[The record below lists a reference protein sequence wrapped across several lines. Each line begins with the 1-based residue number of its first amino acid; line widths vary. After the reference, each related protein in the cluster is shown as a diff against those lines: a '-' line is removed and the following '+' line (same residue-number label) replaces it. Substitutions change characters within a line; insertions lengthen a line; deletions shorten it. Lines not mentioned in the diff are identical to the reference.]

1 MNKVTPSQL
10 KKALSILKQSK
21 DSKLTTHLNSCVR
34 CGLCG
39 TSCMYYL
46 ATDDP
51 KMMPAYKVDIV
62 ASIYRR
68 YCTVFGKLLPA
79 WVKAREINEHT
90 IEEMVDA
97 LYGSCTMCGRCVKHC
112 SIGVDIPYIV
122 RVGRMMLAAMDAV
135 PESLQATVN
144 AAIETGNNMAI
155 PTPEFVDTMQWMEEE
170 LQDELNDPDA
180 KIPLDTPG
188 KRLLYTLNPREP
200 KFFPLSISA
209 AAKIFYAAKESWTIS
224 ANMYDITNYAFFSGD
239 NEKAA
244 IIAQRLKD
252 EVKKMGC
259 EVLVLGECGHGAR
272 AVRWEAPNW
281 LGIKFDFKTL
291 NLIELIGIYL
301 REKRIKVNKSLNNKI
316 YTIHDPCNISRNGGL
331 MNELRYVVHQCVENV
346 IEMNPYG
353 ADSFCCGGGG
363 GQLSMGEY
371 NERRLKTGKI
381 KADQIRDTGA
391 QVVVTPCHNC
401 VDQLMQLNAT
411 YKLGIQIKTVAEV
424 VADAVIV
431 PLFSVQER

>member
-1 MNKVTPSQL
+1 MNKVTPIQL
-10 KKALSILKQSK
+10 EKALSILKQNK
-21 DSKLTTHLNSCVR
+21 DSKLVSHLNSCVR

-46 ATDDP
+46 ATNDP

-68 YCTVFGKLLPA
+68 YCTVFGKLLPT
-79 WVKAREINEHT
+79 WVKAREINDYT

-112 SIGVDIPYIV
+112 SIGVDISYIV
-122 RVGRMMLAAMDAV
+122 RVGRMMLAALDRV
-135 PESLQATVN
+135 PDSLQATVN

-155 PTPEFVDTMQWMEEE
+155 PTPEFVDTIQWMEEE
-170 LQDELNDPDA
+170 LQDELNDPEA
-180 KIPLDTPG
+180 KIPLDVPNS
-188 KRLLYTLNPREP
+188 KLFYTLNPREP

-209 AAKIFYAAKESWTIS
+209 VAKIFYVAKESWTIS

-252 EVKKMGC
+252 EVNKMGC

-281 LGIKFDFKTL
+281 LGIKFNFKTL
-291 NLIELIGIYL
+291 NLIELLANYL
-301 REKRIKVNKSLNNKI
+301 REKRIIVDKSLNNKI

-331 MNELRYVVHQCVENV
+331 MNELRFVVKQCVENV
-346 IEMNPYG
+346 VEMNPHG

-363 GQLSMGEY
+363 GQLSMSEY
-371 NERRLKTGKI
+371 NERRFKTGKI
-381 KADQIRDTGA
+381 KADQIKATGA
-391 QVVVTPCHNC
+391 QIVVTPCHNC

-411 YKLGIQIKTVAEV
+411 YKLGIQIKTVAEI
-424 VADAVIV
+424 VAEAIV
-431 PLFSVQER
+431 SETKIEEP